1 MKNDLELTPLPQGTR
16 LRLRVSAGAKK
27 TAIVGAHGGALK
39 LSVTA
44 AAERGKANRAVVK
57 LLADTLGLPASAI
70 TITSGKASPDKVAEI
85 ALDVEGICGV
95 LAELELP
102 PKKR

>member
-1 MKNDLELTPLPQGTR
+1 MKDDRELTPVPEGTR
-16 LRLRVSAGAKK
+16 VRLRVSAGAKK

-44 AAERGKANRAVVK
+44 AAERRKANRAVVT
-57 LLADTLGLPASAI
+57 LLADTLGLPASAV
-70 TITSGKASPDKVAEI
+70 TITSGKTSPDKVADI
-85 ALDVEGICGV
+85 ALDVEAICGA

>member
-1 MKNDLELTPLPQGTR
+1 MKDDLELTPVPEGTR
-16 LRLRVSAGAKK
+16 VRLRVSAGAKK

-57 LLADTLGLPASAI
+57 LLADTLGLPASAV
-70 TITSGKASPDKVAEI
+70 TITSGKTSPDKIAEI
-85 ALDVEGICGV
+85 ALDVEAICGV